1 MTQKLGKFPQL
12 HNHGRAIRSTSDMS
26 GRAIRPHH
34 NNQAISFLLLK
45 YEYGKQFTSNNSNN
59 LIIIIYTMNIFNM
72 FKTCKLIPIGNTI
85 EKCTDV
91 SWSVLYWLPSRIGGQ
106 VWSSRYPNDS

>member
-1 MTQKLGKFPQL
+1 
-12 HNHGRAIRSTSDMS
+12 MS
-26 GRAIRPHH
+26 MENSLPH
-34 NNQAISFLLLK
+34 I
-45 YEYGKQFTSNNSNN
+45 SNNSNN

-91 SWSVLYWLPSRIGGQ
+91 SRSVLYSMTAITNWWTSMEFPL
-106 VWSSRYPNDS
+106 PNDS